1 MSGRKGQL
9 VFEFVVA
16 AIFFFYIVFY
26 VINYLNT
33 TAMVFSSDFYTN
45 SLEFKSIEISE
56 LLLHNRGVWNGTVPE
71 MLGLVD
77 RWPVLNSTKIQY
89 MDSYCSSPINYENML
104 RKFDINSSTG
114 HGMKIELNDTNGNI
128 MLCGY
133 LPDGFI
139 NAKTERFAISDAGK
153 YLTMTVWAW

>member
-26 VINYLNT
+26 VINYLNA
-33 TAMVFSSDFYTN
+33 TAMIFSSDFYMN
-45 SLEFKSIEISE
+45 SLEFKAIEISE

-71 MLGLVD
+71 TPGLAD
-77 RWPVLNSTKIQY
+77 GWPVLNTTKIQY
-89 MDSYCSSPINYENML
+89 MDAYCSSPINYEVVL
-104 RKFDINSSTG
+104 RKLDINSSRG
-114 HGMKIELNDTNGNI
+114 HGMKIELNDTGGNL

-133 LPDGFI
+133 LPGGFI
-139 NAKTERFAISDAGK
+139 NAKVERFAISDTGE